1 MTLTLHCDGGS
12 RGNPGPAGIGVVVTD
27 DSGKVVDEIGERI
40 GDASNNVAEYKA
52 VVRAL
57 ERAIEL
63 EAKEV
68 HLVGD
73 SELVAK
79 QITGDYRVKHADMK
93 PLHAAVTA
101 LLHEFD
107 KWSIKTVPRAQNS
120 HADRLVNEALDG
132 TR

>member
-1 MTLTLHCDGGS
+1 VTLTLHCDGGS
-12 RGNPGPAGIGVVVTD
+12 RGNPGPAGIGVVLTD
-27 DSGKVVDEIGERI
+27 DSGEVVDEIGERI

-52 VVRAL
+52 VIRAL

-63 EAKEV
+63 EAKVV

-79 QITGDYRVKHADMK
+79 QITGQYRVKHADMK
-93 PLHAAVTA
+93 PLHAAVTT
-101 LLHEFD
+101 LLREFD
-107 KWSIKTVPRAQNS
+107 EWTIKTVPRAENS

-132 TR
+132 AR